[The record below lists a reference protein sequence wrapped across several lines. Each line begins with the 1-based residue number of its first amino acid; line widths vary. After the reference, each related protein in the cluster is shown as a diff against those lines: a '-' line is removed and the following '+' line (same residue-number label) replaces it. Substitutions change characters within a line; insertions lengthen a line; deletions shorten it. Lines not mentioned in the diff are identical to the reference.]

1 MAEDAGRGFTLY
13 HQRNVIEIDFAGALY
28 GTAHLTIQPTNPQL
42 RAVFLHVS
50 PLIDISAVTLSSP
63 TDADPLLPTPATYSV
78 VNPFQPLPVREPPID
93 LKSHQEIK
101 RKTWA
106 ALGEKDEG
114 ELAIS
119 VSHGWV
125 RLVEEPQGETV
136 AVKLAPIQ
144 IQIDYSLNIGG
155 EVTEGIVFRRPGDG
169 GDESQIPHMFL
180 SPTTCD
186 AARIWTPCVDSLW
199 ERCTW
204 ELEFIVPRYIEGGEP
219 RGDNDAFPTMVVASG
234 ELESQSTHPHDP
246 HKVIFYYI
254 QTTPASV
261 QHITFAAGP
270 FEMLQVPVIQ
280 GLTGSESQKPILG
293 FCLPGQL
300 DELATSTSFLSRAM
314 CFYGSEFGSFPYSAY
329 KMVFVSNPRAQSSV
343 AVSMGVFSSDL
354 LHPAN
359 VIDQAIET
367 RQHLSLAL
375 IQQWVGVNII
385 QRTLSDTWLITGLAL
400 YLHSLFIRHLLG
412 NNEYRFRLKKDM
424 DRCVREDQG
433 DQLPL
438 CMPGAIDPPSA
449 SQSAFMSLKAPLVLY
464 ILDRHIAKSG
474 TNLGLSRVIPRIFL
488 ASLSDELPNN
498 MLSTSYFFR
507 LCRKVSGMDL
517 LSFADQWVYGSGC
530 PIISIRT
537 NFIRKKF
544 LVEFT
549 VEQTQPA
556 LAAADALDAKGKE
569 AFLAKKRP
577 TPFFEG
583 SLTVRIH
590 EADGAPFEHLVDI
603 KTNKKTFPL
612 PFNTKYK
619 RTRRSGHVAARFSKL
634 QDALAQAEDNDEDQ
648 EAELRDLD
656 RGEVFAY
663 PPWDDEEEQR
673 KWRVHDWSEEDAQAM
688 LGEGGGYEWIRV
700 DPDLEWLAI
709 FEIHEKPWFWIS
721 QLQGDRDV
729 VAQLQAIQRMTMYSS
744 PVIAS
749 ELARTVLVENYF
761 YRVRMEAARAL
772 VAYNTAEADYMG
784 GFCLMKLFHTY
795 YCKPTEEEDP
805 TLAPIHVLPNDF
817 SNFAQY
823 FLKKSMIT
831 AMCELR
837 DPHTRMV
844 WRHVRRLLLELLQQ
858 NDNSLNEYSES
869 HYLATVISAIGSA
882 FSAGTNIATN
892 LTERDKELDAQMFRE
907 AMDANERAITVD
919 RLVPSYH
926 NVVTQAGLQA
936 QMKSILV
943 GQRTNDPRMF
953 LHYTREGN
961 YEPLRLMAFDCLLL
975 CKSPGRSQSLAQ
987 YLFHVIREDYS
998 LTVRRHVAR
1007 AFSESILMTLAVGE
1021 VHMSAPPSGIVE
1033 VTDNLEQR
1041 ERERDQEQA
1050 KIVKAVRKE
1059 FNSKP
1064 ELRQELLQTLTS
1076 AFTGTDREI
1085 LFALIKAAEVISTT
1099 VPEPKPGAIIKLQTP
1114 ITEGPPEV
1122 PHAPKIRFSM
1132 TPSTPVDPRGA
1143 EATDYGFPRPAPVEA
1158 NAAAG
1163 ASAPIKLVLNNSGP
1177 PKDKKKKKKN
1187 VPKAQAAGLSD
1198 DDFKAMTHVLGKLQS
1213 DKRSVFFRHPVDPVR
1228 DHAPDY
1234 NAIIKRPMD
1243 LMTVNAKFEGGQ
1255 YAARK
1260 EFEDDI
1266 RLIISNCYLYNPV
1279 GAPVR
1284 RAGEAFEIM
1293 FDRLWKK
1300 TERTLNASSGVDSTP
1315 PSPKAPAPEAKLMP
1329 PPPVPGTSGPKI
1341 KLKQPKT
1348 VTIDTGPAQMAPPPV
1363 PKRAAPPPP
1372 KEKERPAK
1380 KKKVSMVDDLLGA
1393 EIDLLEGTAPA
1404 PMKSAKSRP
1413 RSSPDEALEDLL
1425 SSALPPAKKVKLN
1438 NTKSKA
1444 PSSGGSSSGA
1454 PSMAGSPAFVP
1465 RDHSPA
1471 FVPRDKGEK
1480 SKPDPKLAKRAPI
1493 ESSRNKLEGK
1503 GNERERSADWE
1514 GRDGKR
1520 GESAK
1525 PRIDAFKPRS
1535 SDAKRGDSS
1544 KAPKPTPEFRE
1555 ALKKPEKKTKEKPR
1569 ERTLSPARPPGV
1581 PVFSPPP
1588 PIDSLLSGPIL
1599 AQPIVARTT
1608 AAPAPANTSPVPPQ
1622 PTPSMA
1628 YTPLPVQWPKPP
1640 ADLPPT
1646 VGNTMPFKQK
1656 RAKAL
1661 VQALIKDP
1669 AALYFLRPVDPIRD
1683 GCPTY
1688 YEEIKHPSDYQS
1700 IMKKIDGKKYRTMG
1714 ELAREIELIFANCRQ
1729 FNPPGPIT
1737 DMAAKNEALY
1747 WKEWQRAVNPRM
1759 TPDERKLMLSAI
1771 NRAFKE
1777 QVSFIFR
1784 EPVDPVK
1791 LGIPQYF
1798 DIIPKEEARDLTF
1811 IKANFE
1817 SGTYL
1822 QAREVD
1828 EDFELMLENARVFN
1842 GEGPITD
1849 LANQFGQWWK
1859 AQRAK
1864 MDV

>member
-1 MAEDAGRGFTLY
+1 MADDGGRGFTLY
-13 HQRNVIEIDFAGALY
+13 HQRNVIEIDFAGALHC
-28 GTAHLTIQPTNPQL
+28 TAHLTIQPTNPQL
-42 RAVFLHVS
+42 RTVFLHAS
-50 PLIDISAVTLSSP
+50 PLIHIGAVTLSSP
-63 TDADPLLPTPATYSV
+63 TEADPLLPTPATFNV

-125 RLVEEPQGETV
+125 RLVEEPQGEGVT
-136 AVKLAPIQ
+136 VKLAPIQ
-144 IQIDYSLNIGG
+144 IQIDYSLVIGG

-180 SPTTCD
+180 SPTTSD

-219 RGDNDAFPTMVVASG
+219 RGDNDSFPTMVIASG
-234 ELESQSTHPHDP
+234 ELEAQSTHPHDP

-270 FEMLQVPVIQ
+270 FEMLQVPAIQ

-300 DELATSTSFLSRAM
+300 DELATSTSFLPRAM
-314 CFYGSEFGSFPYSAY
+314 CFYGSEFGSFPFSAY

-343 AVSMGVFSSDL
+343 AVTMCVFSSDL

-400 YLHSLFIRHLLG
+400 YLHSLFIRHLFG
-412 NNEYRFRLKKDM
+412 NNEYRFRLRKDM
-424 DRCVREDQG
+424 DRCANEDQG

-449 SQSAFMSLKAPLVLY
+449 QQAAFMSLKAPLVLY

-517 LSFADQWVYGSGC
+517 LAFVDQWVYGSGC
-530 PIISIRT
+530 PVIAIRT

-549 VEQTQPA
+549 VEQSQPA
-556 LAAADALDAKGKE
+556 FSAADTLDPKNREKV
-569 AFLAKKRP
+569 LASRRP

-590 EADGAPFEHLVDI
+590 EADGAPFEHLVDL

-663 PPWDDEEEQR
+663 PPWEDEEEQR
-673 KWRVHDWSEEDAQAM
+673 RWRVHDWSEEEAQAM

-700 DPDLEWLAI
+700 DPDLEWLAK

-729 VAQLQAIQRMTMYSS
+729 VAQLQAIQSMSHAPS
-744 PVIAS
+744 PVVAS
-749 ELARTVLVENYF
+749 ELARTVLVDNYF

-772 VAYNTAEADYMG
+772 VAYNTPEADYMG
-784 GFCLMKLFHTY
+784 GFCLMKLFHTF
-795 YCKPTEEEDP
+795 YCQPTDEEDP
-805 TLAPIHVLPNDF
+805 TLAPVYPLPNDF
-817 SNFAQY
+817 SNFPQY

-831 AMCELR
+831 AML
-837 DPHTRMV
+837 
-844 WRHVRRLLLELLQQ
+844 
-858 NDNSLNEYSES
+858 
-869 HYLATVISAIGSA
+869 ISAIGSA
-882 FSAGTNIATN
+882 FTAGTNTATN
-892 LTERDKELDAQMFRE
+892 LTEHDKELDAQLLRD

-926 NVVTQAGLQA
+926 NVVTMAGLQA

-961 YEPLRLMAFDCLLL
+961 YEPLRIMAFDCLLL
-975 CKSPGRSQSLAQ
+975 CKSPGRSQPLAQ
-987 YLFHVIREDYS
+987 YLFHVIRYDYS

-1021 VHMSAPPSGIVE
+1021 VHMSVTPGGIVE

-1041 ERERDQEQA
+1041 EKERDQEQA
-1050 KIVKAVRKE
+1050 KIVKAVRKS
-1059 FNSKP
+1059 FNPKP
-1064 ELRQELLQTLTS
+1064 ELREELLEALTS
-1076 AFTGTDREI
+1076 SFTGTDREI
-1085 LFALIKAAEVISTT
+1085 LFALIKAAEIISSTT
-1099 VPEPKPGAIIKLQTP
+1099 AEPKPGAIIKLQTP
-1114 ITEGPPEV
+1114 VTETPTAA
-1122 PHAPKIRFSM
+1122 APKIRFNVNSS
-1132 TPSTPVDPRGA
+1132 TPADQRGPSTTGDV
-1143 EATDYGFPRPAPVEA
+1143 TDYGSARLPPADAASPSTS
-1158 NAAAG
+1158 AAG
-1163 ASAPIKLVLNNSGP
+1163 LIKLVLNNSGP
-1177 PKDKKKKKKN
+1177 PKDKKKKKKH
-1187 VPKAQAAGLSD
+1187 VPKAQTAGLSD
-1198 DDFKAMTHVLGKLQS
+1198 EDFKAVTHVLAKLHA
-1213 DKRSVFFRHPVDPVR
+1213 DKRSAFFRHPVDPVR

-1234 NAIIKRPMD
+1234 TSIVKRPMD
-1243 LMTVNAKFEGGQ
+1243 LMSASAKFESGQ
-1255 YAARK
+1255 YATRK
-1260 EFEDDI
+1260 EFENDI
-1266 RLIISNCYLYNPV
+1266 RLIVSNCYLYNPV
-1279 GAPVR
+1279 GSPVR
-1284 RAGEAFEIM
+1284 KAGEAFEHM

-1300 TERTLNASSGVDSTP
+1300 TERTLNASSGVDSGP
-1315 PSPKAPAPEAKLMP
+1315 ASPKPQPAGGDQLMP
-1329 PPPVPGTSGPKI
+1329 PPPVPGANGPKI
-1341 KLKQPKT
+1341 KLKQSKS
-1348 VTIDTGPAQMAPPPV
+1348 VTIDTGPAQMAPPPI
-1363 PKRAAPPPP
+1363 PKKAASQVSPPKEKEKPP
-1372 KEKERPAK
+1372 KEKERPSKEKEKPAK

-1393 EIDLLEGTAPA
+1393 ELDLLEGTASGPSK
-1404 PMKSAKSRP
+1404 PPKQPKSRQ
-1413 RSSPDEALEDLL
+1413 RSSPDDELEDLL
-1425 SSALPPAKKVKLN
+1425 GNSPPPAKKIKLN
-1438 NTKSKA
+1438 ARSKA
-1444 PSSGGSSSGA
+1444 PSSGGSSSGPA
-1454 PSMAGSPAFVP
+1454 SMAGSPAFVP
-1465 RDHSPA
+1465 RGQSPAFVPRGQSPA
-1471 FVPRDKGEK
+1471 FVPRDKGDK
-1480 SKPDPKLAKRAPI
+1480 SKPGSSNLKSTVTISSKASVETSRHKAA
-1493 ESSRNKLEGK
+1493 ESKSK
-1503 GNERERSADWE
+1503 ERERSAEW
-1514 GRDGKR
+1514 DGKR
-1520 GESAK
+1520 GTEPPKS
-1525 PRIDAFKPRS
+1525 RSDKPRS
-1535 SDAKRGDSS
+1535 SDAKRGESS
-1544 KAPKPTPEFRE
+1544 RAPNPIPEFRE
-1555 ALKKPEKKTKEKPR
+1555 ALKKPEKKAKEKQR
-1569 ERTLSPARPPGV
+1569 ERTLSPARPPGI

-1588 PIDSLLSGPIL
+1588 PIDSLMSGPIP
-1599 AQPIVARTT
+1599 AQPVAGTAAA
-1608 AAPAPANTSPVPPQ
+1608 AAPARTSAVPPA
-1622 PTPSMA
+1622 PVASMS
-1628 YTPLPVQWPKPP
+1628 YVPLPVQWPKPP
-1640 ADLPPT
+1640 ADLAPT
-1646 VGNTMPFKQK
+1646 VGNTMPFRQR
-1656 RAKAL
+1656 RAKAMIQ
-1661 VQALIKDP
+1661 VLIKDP

-1688 YEEIKHPSDYQS
+1688 YDEIKHPSDYQS
-1700 IMKKIDGKKYRTMG
+1700 IMRKIDGKKYRTMG
-1714 ELAREIELIFANCRQ
+1714 EMAKEIELIFANCRK

-1737 DMAAKNEALY
+1737 DMAATNEELY
-1747 WKEWQRAVNPRM
+1747 WKEWARAVNPRM
-1759 TPDERKLMLSAI
+1759 TPDERKVMLTTL

-1798 DIIPKEEARDLTF
+1798 EIIPQEEARDLSL
-1811 IKANFE
+1811 IRANLE
-1817 SGTYL
+1817 RGKYQ
-1822 QAREVD
+1822 QARQVD
-1828 EDFELMLENARVFN
+1828 DDFELMLENARVFN
-1842 GEGPITD
+1842 GDGPITD

-1859 AQRAK
+1859 AQRGK
-1864 MDV
+1864 MEA